1 MSVTRKVN
9 LKETHSKSVDNARNS
24 YNKRDCTVGLKIS
37 DQIGNSLRQRGM
49 SASLL
54 DLHNKSF
61 NINDLVTNSVN
72 IVKGI
77 SSSGITRQYL
87 MDLF

>member
-37 DQIGNSLRQRGM
+37 DQIGCLRQRGM

-77 SSSGITRQYL
+77 SSSGITRQYSI
-87 MDLF
+87 DLF